1 MFYVL
6 YLWEIGNTDPE
17 FHTSCELSST
27 AVLKVIDGCL
37 IYGPSVKHE
46 GDELRWKNKVP

>member
-27 AVLKVIDGCL
+27 AVLKVTDGIFSCL
-37 IYGPSVKHE
+37 IYGPSVKHK
-46 GDELRWKNKVP
+46 GDELR